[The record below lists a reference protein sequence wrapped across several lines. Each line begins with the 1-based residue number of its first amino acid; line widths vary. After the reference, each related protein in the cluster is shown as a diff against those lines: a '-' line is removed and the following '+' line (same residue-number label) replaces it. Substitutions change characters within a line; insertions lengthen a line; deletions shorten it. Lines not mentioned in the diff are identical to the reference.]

1 MPLIMHGTEEALT
14 TATDEPPDTGKVLGL
29 YKSQDRPSHFENVG
43 GRAEVRAVPVP
54 IDHFSPSSEAAT
66 PHLGTSPLTESTFG
80 SSSSLS
86 SLNSSLYH
94 GDYLDLDEFE
104 LEPELE
110 PVSEEDE
117 LACTAKDAL
126 TLSSDA
132 SKDADQDTEMAS
144 TPRTP
149 RQVMARHGLEPDD
162 TSDTPT
168 PGEKDIARDPSPGPY
183 PNLHRKGRVFQLI
196 ADSDDVPTPPSPS
209 TNHVADAGP
218 SYDWERQLPSG
229 PPIPAT
235 AAAIKDTVPPVPSP
249 LCHVVTDP
257 AEPANDAPSDDE
269 EGGSSLS
276 SSVSTLNAHD
286 PDSARKMRARST
298 TLRPRRRA
306 PSALRRTGASASTPT
321 LKSSLVSKDDKRNSR
336 RCRTGGRSCVRFSS
350 DAPIEVRTHSPV
362 DYDRKSCPINNRLCD
377 KDLKELREL
386 SMSLDLLKSRCSSL
400 RGAKVQIASEEAP
413 ASPERDDAE
422 SVRTAPSMP
431 PLPMAD
437 ARADVNATCS
447 APASMSSTPQHEPAD
462 PLRDLRRLRD
472 QRKQMVPRAS
482 QQQRSKLGRSSST
495 SELGSVLAARFGL
508 NAPPP
513 PLPGTNVSAATS
525 SPSASTDS
533 LASLPD
539 EPRRCDFPY
548 PQDPMGC
555 PYESPAIDLHDSGS
569 EYDLCL

>member
-1 MPLIMHGTEEALT
+1 MHGTEEALT

-29 YKSQDRPSHFENVG
+29 YKSQDRDSHFENVG
-43 GRAEVRAVPVP
+43 GRAEMRAVPVP
-54 IDHFSPSSEAAT
+54 IDHFSPSSEATT

-86 SLNSSLYH
+86 SLTSSLYH
-94 GDYLDLDEFE
+94 GDYPDLDEFE

-117 LACTAKDAL
+117 LAFAAKDAL

-132 SKDADQDTEMAS
+132 PKGADQEAESVS

-149 RQVMARHGLEPDD
+149 RQVMARHGLA
-162 TSDTPT
+162 SDEASSTPM
-168 PGEKDIARDPSPGPY
+168 PAEKDTARDLSPGPH
-183 PNLHRKGRVFQLI
+183 PTLHRKGRVFELI
-196 ADSDDVPTPPSPS
+196 ADHDDVPTPPSAPTS
-209 TNHVADAGP
+209 NGADAGP
-218 SYDWERQLPSG
+218 SYDWECQLPSG

-235 AAAIKDTVPPVPSP
+235 SAALKDTVPPVPSP
-249 LCHVVTDP
+249 LCHVLTDQ
-257 AEPANDAPSDDE
+257 AEPTNDAPSDDE
-269 EGGSSLS
+269 EGNSLS
-276 SSVSTLNAHD
+276 SSVSTLYAHD
-286 PDSARKMRARST
+286 LNSARKTRARST
-298 TLRPRRRA
+298 TPRPRRRA
-306 PSALRRTGASASTPT
+306 PSALRRTGASASTPA

-362 DYDRKSCPINNRLCD
+362 DYDRKSCPISNRLCD

-413 ASPERDDAE
+413 AAPECDDTTPTQ
-422 SVRTAPSMP
+422 TAPSP
-431 PLPMAD
+431 PRLPLPD

-472 QRKQMVPRAS
+472 QRKPGVPRAS
-482 QQQRSKLGRSSST
+482 LQQRSKLGRSSST
-495 SELGSVLAARFGL
+495 SELGSMLAARFGL

-513 PLPGTNVSAATS
+513 PLPGTNASAAIS
-525 SPSASTDS
+525 SPSTSTDS
-533 LASLPD
+533 LPSLPE
-539 EPRRCDFPY
+539 EPRRSDFPHS
-548 PQDPMGC
+548 QDPMVC
-555 PYESPAIDLHDSGS
+555 PYDSPAIDLHDSGS